1 MEKAEEN
8 KGKGCVVSSDLSENF
23 INEELAENVEEGE
36 DELELSLGLSLNGRF
51 GFDPEIPKLLNR
63 SSSVTNFVLPGDNS
77 NGSGSFEFPLPRT
90 CSLPAET
97 EEEWRKR
104 EDVQSLRRLEAKK
117 KRSEKMKNVRVD
129 KKNEASEKCRNP
141 LLSSGGSQGSASSGM
156 TESES
161 QQQPFP
167 VFIAGPRGS
176 VEAKPPG
183 GGQSPKRFIAGPRGS
198 VEAKPPASGQ
208 SPKRKQKPEATAPE
222 MKRKQKPVATA
233 PETKRRQKPVATAPE
248 TTKEKSATLSG
259 TVGKGAEEMFR
270 NFMLNMP
277 CVSTRDDGP
286 NGKKIEGFLY
296 GYKKGEDVK
305 IVCVCHG
312 NFLSPA
318 EFVKH
323 AGGGDVEN
331 PLRHIVIHPSVV

>member
-8 KGKGCVVSSDLSENF
+8 KGKECVSSDPSEKF
-23 INEELAENVEEGE
+23 MNERNQELDENVEGG
-36 DELELSLGLSLNGRF
+36 DDVELSLGLSLNGRF
-51 GFDPEIPKLLNR
+51 GVDPNRPKLLNR

-77 NGSGSFEFPLPRT
+77 NGSGSQSPLPRT

-97 EEEWRKR
+97 EEEWRKG
-104 EDVQSLRRLEAKK
+104 EDVQSLRCLEAMK
-117 KRSEKMKNVRVD
+117 KRLEKMKNVRVVQE
-129 KKNEASEKCRNP
+129 NEASSEKCGNP
-141 LLSSGGSQGSASSGM
+141 LLSSGGSQGSVSSGT

-161 QQQPFP
+161 QQPPLQ

-176 VEAKPPG
+176 VEAKSPDR
-183 GGQSPKRFIAGPRGS
+183 GQSPKRFIAGPRRS
-198 VEAKPPASGQ
+198 VEADASASGQ
-208 SPKRKQKPEATAPE
+208 SPKRKQKPVATAPE
-222 MKRKQKPVATA
+222 AKRRQKPVATA
-233 PETKRRQKPVATAPE
+233 PETKRRQKSVATGRE
-248 TTKEKSATLSG
+248 MSKGKSVVSG
-259 TVGKGAEEMFR
+259 TVGNGAEEMFR

-277 CVSTRDDGP
+277 CVSTRGDGP

-296 GYKKGEDVK
+296 GYKKKEDVK

-331 PLRHIVIHPSVV
+331 PLRHIVIHPSLV